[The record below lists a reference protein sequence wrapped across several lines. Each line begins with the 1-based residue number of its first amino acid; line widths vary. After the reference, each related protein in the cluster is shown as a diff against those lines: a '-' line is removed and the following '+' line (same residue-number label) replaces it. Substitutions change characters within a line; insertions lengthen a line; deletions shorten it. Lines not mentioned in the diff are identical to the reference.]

1 MKYDLQIIVPCV
13 KDRLECFQKYGLH
26 NIGDVKVLLYCLVDN
41 KKDFASG
48 WPSNPNLTVELVEYP
63 ECEDKNAIRN
73 GACYKL
79 FKFLYEFTVE
89 QAAQAKWTLKMDDDV
104 YNDIESTLYFLD
116 KDFDHEKNYYIAGE
130 TRFEMENGEIDIA
143 RKLNLLE
150 RINENWQH
158 ELESCVLSNCA
169 MQNIISNEDCKS
181 LFKEKY
187 ISSKFRGGGYT
198 DQMMGM
204 AAKLCK
210 IYPVNS
216 PTIINAG
223 RESQLPLL
231 LLNKEE
237 KFSRKAS
244 IQEKL
249 FCHFHPLKDKFYKA
263 VLEIEMRRDGA
274 SEEDIRAFFPTPTIT
289 PTLTNTRTIT
299 PTPSPTPN
307 PTSTP
312 TQTTTTTF
320 TVTPTMTRF
329 WFFNPI
335 KTENPTPTPT
345 LTPTETIKRIF

>member
-13 KDRLECFQKYGLH
+13 KDRLECFQKFGIY

-41 KKDFASG
+41 KKDFVSG

-63 ECEDKNAIRN
+63 ECEDKNAIKN

-79 FKFLYEFTVE
+79 FKFLYEFTPE

-104 YNDIESTLYFLD
+104 YNDIESTLYYLD
-116 KDFDHEKNYYIAGE
+116 KDFDHESDYYIAGE
-130 TRFEMENGEIDIA
+130 TRFEMDNCDIDIA
-143 RKLNLLE
+143 RKLDLFE

-158 ELESCVLSNCA
+158 ELEFCIFSNCS
-169 MQNIISNEDCKS
+169 MRKIISNENCKK

-187 ISSKFRGGGYT
+187 LVSKFRGGYT

-210 IYPVNS
+210 IYPVS
-216 PTIINAG
+216 SAAIINSG

-244 IQEKL
+244 IQEKI
-249 FCHFHPLKDKFYKA
+249 FCHFHPLKEKFYKTI
-263 VLEIEMRRDGA
+263 LEIEMRRDGV
-274 SEEDIRAFFPTPTIT
+274 SEENIRAFFPTPTTT
-289 PTLTNTRTIT
+289 PTLTNTRTVT
-299 PTPSPTPN
+299 PTPSPTAT
-307 PTSTP
+307 PTLTS
-312 TQTTTTTF
+312 TQTTTKTLTM
-320 TVTPTMTRF
+320 TPTMTRF
-329 WFFNPI
+329 WFFSPGKNNLNN
-335 KTENPTPTPT
+335 TPTPTPT
-345 LTPTETIKRIF
+345 SSETIKKIF